1 MNFQA
6 VSGQRKNVFIVV
18 QGLEGDRCGE
28 ALFSGDDIYA
38 SFSAVTFFLRR
49 LRPKSQAYFYVIV
62 CRHAPMEM
70 SLPFT
75 GSRCREPGARGLYP
89 ILCCLPVW
97 TPPTTIYCSENNSGG
112 VLLLFTLLLLLLF
125 YFIMMRWMTFNMMN

>member
-1 MNFQA
+1 M
-6 VSGQRKNVFIVV
+6 FIVV

-89 ILCCLPVW
+89 ILSVCQCGLLLLRF
-97 TPPTTIYCSENNSGG
+97 IACSENNSGG
-112 VLLLFTLLLLLLF
+112 GVDVVVVIIIIIIILL
-125 YFIMMRWMTFNMMN
+125 